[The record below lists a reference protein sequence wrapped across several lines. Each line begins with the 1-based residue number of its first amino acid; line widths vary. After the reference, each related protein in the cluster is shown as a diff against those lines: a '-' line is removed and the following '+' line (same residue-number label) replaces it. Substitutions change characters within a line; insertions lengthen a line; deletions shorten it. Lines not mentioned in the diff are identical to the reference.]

1 MRDELVVFQQVMI
14 PRKDHLGIGLQREV
28 VRSVAARA
36 RETGGGPDLERVGGA
51 HCGEGEP
58 KRRAGGGH
66 LIHDQHPLARDLV
79 GSRREDLRAL
89 AHIVVAVTLPRDD
102 HRIEIDAQNG
112 RYNGAWKC
120 PSPSDAHDN
129 VGVIVPSD
137 LERECAAEFSE
148 HLPGEVQVLE
158 R

>member
-1 MRDELVVFQQVMI
+1 MPCSGEQLDPGAGFEFVKLNQAAFSVRAMCRV
-14 PRKDHLGIGLQREV
+14 LGL
-28 VRSVAARA
+28 S
-36 RETGGGPDLERVGGA
+36 PS
-51 HCGEGEP
+51 GEGEP

-66 LIHDQHPLARDLV
+66 LIHDQHPLARDLA

-89 AHIVVAVTLPRDD
+89 AHVVVVVTLPRDD

-148 HLPGEVQVLE
+148 HLPGEVQALE